1 MLFWQRSMKRL
12 AATQMQMNR
21 SNPDTTATAGYCK
34 MIAIANTNNKII
46 ATKLRIGVPFVFMGA
61 KIQIKF
67 GYCSLEPG
75 KSDVTKC
82 QGFLCREG
90 NLVLSD
96 GRFTVKV
103 ACRACDF
110 DGWVWPLLST
120 YDIDITFDRLEE
132 KYRMLVCRH
141 LSQRQERQFRL
152 FNITVVIKGRFHLTD
167 RFTLHGDADGLL
179 L

>member
-21 SNPDTTATAGYCK
+21 SNPDTTTTAGYCK

-82 QGFLCREG
+82 QVFFCCEG

-96 GRFTVKV
+96 GRFTIKV
-103 ACRACDF
+103 TCRACDF
-110 DGWVWPLLST
+110 DGWVWPLLAPD
-120 YDIDITFDRLEE
+120 DIYAPIYRLEYE
-132 KYRMLVCRH
+132 CRMIHCLHVV
-141 LSQRQERQFRL
+141 QRQEIQFHL
-152 FNITVVIKGRFHLTD
+152 FNITIIVMRLFHL
-167 RFTLHGDADGLL
+167 ADCFPYHIDTRRWM
-179 L
+179 